1 MRALRAIAGAAL
13 AAAVLLVATAAPAA
27 AHDELIASDP
37 TAGQALDTAPANVQL
52 TFSAEL
58 LTIGAAVLVVDD
70 SGRDWVDGEPA
81 IQGNVVTAPLQSG
94 MPASGYEI
102 RWRAVSSDGHPISG
116 IVPFSVAN
124 GAPPAEPSATPT
136 DGSTPTATAVSA
148 TVSDA
153 AGPDSA
159 GSDSAGSESGNSG
172 PLRLLLVGLGGA
184 AAAVAVLLIVRSQRA
199 RSGSS
204 GGPRS

>member
-13 AAAVLLVATAAPAA
+13 AAVLLVATAAPAA

-37 TAGQALDTAPANVQL
+37 TAGQALDTAPTNVQL

-81 IQGNVVTAPLQSG
+81 IQGNLITAPLQSG
-94 MPASGYEI
+94 MPTSGYEI

-124 GAPPAEPSATPT
+124 GAPPVEQSATPT
-136 DGSTPTATAVSA
+136 GGTTSPAT
-148 TVSDA
+148 TV
-153 AGPDSA
+153 
-159 GSDSAGSESGNSG
+159 SDSAGSAGSEAGNGDQNSG

-184 AAAVAVLLIVRSQRA
+184 AAAVAVLLIVRAQRA